1 MQKIKSNM
9 LRIPLKKAALV
20 FCLLPIFGSVSVAK
34 EKITHGLSSF
44 GDLKYASDFK
54 HFEYVNPQAPKGGLI
69 RLRNLN
75 SFDSVNPFILKGTSE
90 ILNADIGGD
99 ANFNFASLMTPSND
113 EPDAVYG
120 LVAKHA
126 VLDDTNKWVEFHL
139 RKGPVFHDGTP
150 ITASDVAFTFEA
162 LVKDGHPRYRQ
173 LFRDVETVQVLSDD
187 KIRFSFKKEAFTR
200 GLPVLI
206 GRMPILSQ
214 ASFEERPFK
223 KTTLEPLLGSGPY
236 KMVAVEPGRSAT
248 YKRIENHWADKL
260 PVHVGRYNFGE
271 IKVDYYR
278 DRTIATEAFFAGNYD
293 FREEFTSRVWATEYD
308 GKPAVKKNLIQRDT
322 LKSKALTGFQAFF
335 FNTRLEKFKNP
346 LVRKALTRMFD
357 YEWTNKNLFYGSYD
371 RLTSVFENSSLKAT
385 GLPTQEELA
394 LLEPWRAQLP
404 KQVFKEA
411 YMPPITDGSGKIRT
425 QIRAALK
432 ELKQAGW
439 TIQDKKLKNEKG
451 EQMSFEFLLYDTGFT
466 RIINPFIRNLERIGV
481 EAKVR
486 ILDVASWQNRL
497 QAFDFD
503 IITRRLSQS
512 AYPGTGLRD
521 WWGSKSAD
529 IQGGYNL
536 AGIKNEAID
545 ALVEEVI
552 KAEDIKTLTI
562 AARALDRA
570 LMWGHYTIPQWY
582 KASHF
587 IAYWDKFGRPD
598 KTPPG
603 YNRSVLDTWWIDTEK
618 AAAIDAALNQ

>member
-9 LRIPLKKAALV
+9 LLLPLKKTALV
-20 FCLLPIFGSVSVAK
+20 ICLLSAFGSVSVAK
-34 EKITHGLSSF
+34 EKMTHGLSSF

-54 HFEYVNPQAPKGGLI
+54 HFDYVNPQAPKGGLI

-126 VLDDTNKWVEFHL
+126 ILDDADKWVEFHL
-139 RKGPVFHDGTP
+139 RQGPIFHDGTP
-150 ITASDVAFTFEA
+150 ITASDVAFTFHT

-214 ASFEERPFK
+214 ASFDERPFK

-236 KMVAVEPGRSAT
+236 KMVAVDPGRSAT
-248 YKRIENHWADKL
+248 YKRIENHWADTL
-260 PVHVGRYNFGE
+260 PVHVGRYNFDE

-308 GKPAVKKNLIQRDT
+308 GKPAVEKNLIQRDI

-357 YEWTNKNLFYGSYD
+357 YEWTNKNLFYGSYA

-404 KQVFKEA
+404 EQVFKEA

-432 ELKQAGW
+432 ELKLAGW

-536 AGIKNEAID
+536 AGVKNEAID

-552 KAEDIKTLTI
+552 KAKDVKTLTI